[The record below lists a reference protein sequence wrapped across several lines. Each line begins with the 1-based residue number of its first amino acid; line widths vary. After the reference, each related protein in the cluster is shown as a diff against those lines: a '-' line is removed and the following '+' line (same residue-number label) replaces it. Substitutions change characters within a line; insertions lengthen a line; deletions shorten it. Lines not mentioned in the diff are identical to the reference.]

1 LIARIGLARS
11 QLGRGVETAEGSLAD
26 LQADAQR
33 ALAGLREPASGIHPS
48 VLDDRGLVEAIES
61 RAARLPLGV
70 TVDCEAELREIRF
83 DERIESAA
91 YFVCCEGF
99 ANALKHSG
107 AERVTLSLWREDGA
121 LALELSDDGR
131 GFDPGTAG
139 GTGLAGLGDRVGAFG
154 GSFGVESA
162 PGRGTRLRA
171 VFPVAE
177 PVVA

>member
-1 LIARIGLARS
+1 VRTG
-11 QLGRGVETAEGSLAD
+11 
-26 LQADAQR
+26 
-33 ALAGLREPASGIHPS
+33 
-48 VLDDRGLVEAIES
+48 
-61 RAARLPLGV
+61 AARV
-70 TVDCEAELREIRF
+70 RF